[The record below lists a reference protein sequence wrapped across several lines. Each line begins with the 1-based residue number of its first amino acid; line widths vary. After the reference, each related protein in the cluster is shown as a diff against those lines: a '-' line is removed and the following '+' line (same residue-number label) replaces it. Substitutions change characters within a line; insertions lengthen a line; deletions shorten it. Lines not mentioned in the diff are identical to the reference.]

1 MTRMQHLLP
10 AYKALWE
17 PAGSGSNAQRSD
29 AYGDWYAEGIHSF
42 LPGTWVISGHHRGHA
57 EILKL
62 FEAVRRVWTVRSV
75 FHHNNYWLG
84 EDTICTEWFS
94 TNGVWTGQQCRNSGL
109 TRHTFVG
116 EHAIEWQEYTD
127 SEFFEELHAGW
138 RDVVGPELGA
148 HLSRYD
154 RSGPPWYPDPARNE
168 WPLETSL
175 SDGLSCAPPGMGDR
189 LDAAIEFW
197 SAPRSG
203 SLDLFSDDVDVHFQG
218 RFWPLGGRHRGR
230 ECVERLFEV
239 ARRIWPD
246 PSEIVKTEFWANEDS
261 VLIHWFT
268 RNETWKGQPCR
279 DSGWAVWRFDGDRVS
294 EWRNYVDTS
303 FYAEVLDGWRE
314 AVGPELGES
323 LPNWPL
329 PGDTKYPDPMAHE

>member
-10 AYKALWE
+10 AYKSLWE

-109 TRHTFVG
+109 TRHTFAG

-127 SEFFEELHAGW
+127 SEFFEEMHAGW
-138 RDVVGPELGA
+138 RDVVGPEIGA
-148 HLSRYD
+148 HISRGTA
-154 RSGPPWYPDPARNE
+154 STGPPWYPDPARE
-168 WPLETSL
+168 RMAPGDVAERTAV
-175 SDGLSCAPPGMGDR
+175 SCAPPAMRHR
-189 LDAAIEFW
+189 LEAAIEFW
-197 SAPRSG
+197 SCPAERLLS
-203 SLDLFSDDVDVHFQG
+203 SCSADDVDVHFQG
-218 RFWPLGGRHRGR
+218 RSWPLGGHHRGR
-230 ECVERLFEV
+230 DGVERLFEV
-239 ARRIWPD
+239 ASRIWPA
-246 PSEIVKTEFWANEDS
+246 SI
-261 VLIHWFT
+261 
-268 RNETWKGQPCR
+268 
-279 DSGWAVWRFDGDRVS
+279 GDREDRVLGQ
-294 EWRNYVDTS
+294 RRQRVDPLVHPQRDV
-303 FYAEVLDGWRE
+303 E
-314 AVGPELGES
+314 GPA
-323 LPNWPL
+323 L
-329 PGDTKYPDPMAHE
+329 PGQRLGGVALRRRSRLAMAQLRGHQLLCRGARRLARGRWTRAR